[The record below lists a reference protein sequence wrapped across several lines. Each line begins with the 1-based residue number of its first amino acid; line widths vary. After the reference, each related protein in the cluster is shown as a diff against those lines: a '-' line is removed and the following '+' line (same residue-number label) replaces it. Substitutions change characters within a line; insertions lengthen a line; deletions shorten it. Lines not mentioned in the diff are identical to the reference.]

1 VRETIVVT
9 PDGVRAVAGDVRR
22 LAGELREA
30 AGALGG
36 SACQVAAA
44 LAATPCGFDATWL
57 AWSTAFD
64 QVAEALATHARTL
77 EAAADGYA
85 ETDADA
91 GAVPDLPVGP

>member
-30 AGALGG
+30 AAAVGG
-36 SACQVAAA
+36 TACQVSTA
-44 LAATPCGFDATWL
+44 LAATPSGFDAMWL

-64 QVAEALATHARTL
+64 QVAEAMATHARTL
-77 EAAADGYA
+77 DAAADGYA
-85 ETDADA
+85 DADA
-91 GAVPDLPVGP
+91 GAVPDLPAGP